1 MNQTIPFSKTV
12 PMRQTVSFEKSA
24 PHPVQN
30 APRKKGES
38 LSSSKVDTLRA
49 TASLLG
55 LGGAFLILSAAGGS
69 DAGTL
74 SVAQMLL
81 QVTLGAVSLLCWRV
95 LSERANRL
103 SRSHQRPS
111 HR

>member
-12 PMRQTVSFEKSA
+12 PMRQIVSFETSTAHSMQSA
-24 PHPVQN
+24 PV
-30 APRKKGES
+30 KKRARPT
-38 LSSSKVDTLRA
+38 LAKVDTLRA

-81 QVTLGAVSLLCWRV
+81 QVMLGAVSLLCWRV

-103 SRSHQRPS
+103 SRSRQRPS